1 MSVPPGLVV
10 VDKPAGITS
19 HDVVSRCRR
28 LFGTRKVGHA
38 GTLDPMATGV
48 LVIGIERATKILGL
62 LTTSAKGYAATIRL
76 GQTTSTED
84 AEGEV
89 LQTVS
94 AEHLTDSLIVEAIS
108 GLRGDILQVPSAV
121 SAIKV
126 AGQRSYQLAR
136 EGRAVELPAR
146 PVRID
151 RFELREVSRVGTS
164 STWASRWTA
173 RRAPTSARWPATSAT
188 NWGGR
193 APDGAAPHPRGQLRP
208 GSGPHAR

>member
-108 GLRGDILQVPSAV
+108 GLRGDIL
-121 SAIKV
+121 
-126 AGQRSYQLAR
+126 
-136 EGRAVELPAR
+136 
-146 PVRID
+146 
-151 RFELREVSRVGTS
+151 
-164 STWASRWTA
+164 
-173 RRAPTSARWPATSAT
+173 
-188 NWGGR
+188 
-193 APDGAAPHPRGQLRP
+193 
-208 GSGPHAR
+208 